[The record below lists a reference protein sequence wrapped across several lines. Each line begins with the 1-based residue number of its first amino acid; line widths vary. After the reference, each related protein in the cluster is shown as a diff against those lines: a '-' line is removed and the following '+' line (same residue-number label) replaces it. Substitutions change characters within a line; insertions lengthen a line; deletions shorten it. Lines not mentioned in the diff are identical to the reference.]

1 MAILGRT
8 RPRPRSHGESE
19 LGELPDLEDL
29 GAAVRAG
36 ALNRRATVLHRD
48 LLRFLDLDLLAF
60 LDAVALRHRGPPFEP
75 IPRVTLEHSADTRG
89 ASRVHLVAI
98 ATNYGFLPLLGVV
111 VVVAAPGVAGVT
123 PGVAFLLSAPEA
135 TWLCSVEM
143 FAAACACCFCRLAI
157 DCWS

>member
-29 GAAVRAG
+29 GAAVGAR
-36 ALNRRATVLHRD
+36 ALNRGATVLHRD

-75 IPRVTLEHSADTRG
+75 IPRVKLEQQPDTRG
-89 ASRVHLVAI
+89 I
-98 ATNYGFLPLLGVV
+98 
-111 VVVAAPGVAGVT
+111 T
-123 PGVAFLLSAPEA
+123 PELSGY
-135 TWLCSVEM
+135 CH
-143 FAAACACCFCRLAI
+143 
-157 DCWS
+157 